1 MMPPILFALP
11 GNEPMARTLADQAG
25 LTLGTVEL
33 HRFPDGE
40 SLVRLQTPVAA
51 HDVVFVCTLDRPDTK
66 VLPLLFAAAT
76 ARELGARRVGLVA
89 PYLAYMRQDRSFR
102 ASEGVTSSYFAR
114 MLSAAFDW
122 LVTVDPHL
130 HRRHSL
136 SEIYSMPSRVLHAA
150 PVVARWIA
158 TQVPD
163 AVLIGPDE
171 ESEQWVGAVAAAAG
185 VPHTVL
191 AKQRR
196 GDRDVRVSSLN
207 LSPWSDRTPLL
218 LDDIVSTGRTMIRTI
233 EQLRRSGARRPVC
246 VAVHAVFAGDAYGE
260 LRGAGAGHI
269 ASCNTI
275 VHESN
280 AIDVSR
286 LLAEGLAGMLVPS
299 AAAPRVHPAP
309 ALVSG

>member
-1 MMPPILFALP
+1 MMSAILFAFP
-11 GNEPMARTLADQAG
+11 GNEPMARTLADQCG
-25 LTLGTVEL
+25 LALGSIEL

-40 SLVRLQTPVAA
+40 SLVRLHTPVAA
-51 HDVVFVCTLDRPDTK
+51 HDVVIVCTLDRPDTK

-76 ARELGARRVGLVA
+76 ARELGARRIGLVA
-89 PYLAYMRQDRSFR
+89 PYLAYMRQDRAFR

-136 SEIYSMPSRVLHAA
+136 DEIYSMPSRVLHAA

-158 TQVPD
+158 TNVPD

-191 AKQRR
+191 TKQRR
-196 GDRDVRVSSLN
+196 GDRDVRVSSFDLA
-207 LSPWSDRTPLL
+207 PWSDRTPVL
-218 LDDIVSTGRTMIRTI
+218 LDDIVSTARTMIHTV
-233 EQLRRSGARRPVC
+233 EQLRQSGARRSVC
-246 VAVHAVFAGDAYGE
+246 VAVHAIFADDAYAE
-260 LRGAGAGHI
+260 LRGAGAGLVV
-269 ASCNTI
+269 SCNT
-275 VHESN
+275 VLHQTN
-280 AIDVSR
+280 AIDVAP
-286 LLAEGLAGMLVPS
+286 LIAEGLSTMIGATSPVALS
-299 AAAPRVHPAP
+299 LAPRVLAT
-309 ALVSG
+309 A

>member
-1 MMPPILFALP
+1 MPPILFALP
-11 GNEPMARTLADQAG
+11 GNEPMARTLAEQAG
-25 LTLGTVEL
+25 LALGAIEL

-40 SLVRLQTPVAA
+40 SLVRLHTPVAA
-51 HDVVFVCTLDRPDTK
+51 HDVVFLCTLDRPDSK

-89 PYLAYMRQDRSFR
+89 PYLAYMRQDRAFR

-130 HRRHSL
+130 HRRHAL
-136 SEIYSMPSRVLHAA
+136 DEIYSMPSRVLHAA
-150 PVVARWIA
+150 PLVARWIA
-158 TQVPD
+158 AQVPD

-196 GDRDVRVSSLN
+196 GDRDVRISTSG
-207 LSPWSDRTPLL
+207 LSPWADRTPVL
-218 LDDIVSTGRTMIRTI
+218 LDDIVSTARTMIRTV
-233 EQLRRSGARRPVC
+233 EQLRQSGARRAIC
-246 VAVHAVFAGDAYGE
+246 VAVHAIFADDAYAE
-260 LRGAGAGHI
+260 LNAAGVGLI
-269 ASCNTI
+269 ASCNT
-275 VHESN
+275 VLHPSN
-280 AIDVSR
+280 LIDVAP
-286 LLAEGLAGMLVPS
+286 LVAEGLAGMLHAPVAFSHASPGLAAVP
-299 AAAPRVHPAP
+299 A
-309 ALVSG
+309 

>member
-1 MMPPILFALP
+1 MRPILFALP
-11 GNEPMARTLADQAG
+11 GNEPLTRTLADRTA
-25 LTLGTVEL
+25 LTHGALEL

-40 SLVRLQTPVAA
+40 SLVRLQTPVAS

-89 PYLAYMRQDRSFR
+89 PYRAYMRQDRAFR
-102 ASEGVTSSYFAR
+102 ASEGVTSAYFAR

-130 HRRHSL
+130 HRRSSL
-136 SEIYSMPSRVLHAA
+136 DEIYSMPSRVLHAA

-158 TQVPD
+158 AQVPD
-163 AVLIGPDE
+163 AVLVGPDQ

-196 GDRDVRVSSLN
+196 GDRDVRVSAPD
-207 LSPWSDRTPLL
+207 LSSWSDRTPVL
-218 LDDIVSTGRTMIRTI
+218 LDDIVSTAHTMIRTV
-233 EQLRRSGARRPVC
+233 EQLRRSWARRPVC
-246 VAVHAVFAGDAYGE
+246 VAVHAVFVGDAYGE
-260 LRGAGAGHI
+260 LRAAGAARI

-280 AIDVSR
+280 AIDVAP
-286 LLAEGLAGMLVPS
+286 LLAEGLAGMLQPAQFPPAMIPTF
-299 AAAPRVHPAP
+299 AAAPT
-309 ALVSG
+309 

>member
-1 MMPPILFALP
+1 MMTPILFALP

-25 LTLGTVEL
+25 LTLGTIEL

-51 HDVVFVCTLDRPDTK
+51 HDVVLVCTLDRPDTK

-89 PYLAYMRQDRSFR
+89 PYLAYMRQDRAFR

-136 SEIYSMPSRVLHAA
+136 DEIYSMPSRVLHAA
-150 PVVARWIA
+150 PLVARWIA
-158 TQVPD
+158 AEVPD

-171 ESEQWVGAVAAAAG
+171 ESEQWVGAVAAAAS

-196 GDRDVRVSSLN
+196 GDRDVRVSTFD
-207 LSPWSDRTPLL
+207 LSRWSDRTPVL
-218 LDDIVSTGRTMIRTI
+218 LDDIVSTARTMIRTV
-233 EQLRRSGARRPVC
+233 EQLRRGSARRPIC
-246 VAVHAVFAGDAYGE
+246 VAVHAIFADGAYDE
-260 LRGAGAGHI
+260 LNAAGAGLVV
-269 ASCNTI
+269 SCNT
-275 VHESN
+275 VLHQSN
-280 AIDVSR
+280 LIDVAP
-286 LLAEGLAGMLVPS
+286 LVAEGLAAMLGATSS
-299 AAAPRVHPAP
+299 AARPLAPRP
-309 ALVSG
+309 LVTT